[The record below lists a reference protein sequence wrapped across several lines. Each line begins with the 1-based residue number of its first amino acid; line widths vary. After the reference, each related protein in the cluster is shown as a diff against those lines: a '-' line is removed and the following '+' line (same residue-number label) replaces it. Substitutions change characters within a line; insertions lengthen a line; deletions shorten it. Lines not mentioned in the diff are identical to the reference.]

1 MREPKSMSPVAIET
15 SSYLLLTFFSAVFFF
30 CSIETVA
37 ASCFFHAFRV
47 FSPFAACLG
56 GKVPRHHK
64 ISLSTATLS
73 RVSMCLCAWSLYTAI
88 W

>member
-37 ASCFFHAFRV
+37 ASCFFMHLGFFLLLQPVLAVKFPSITR
-47 FSPFAACLG
+47 FHSPLPHSQG
-56 GKVPRHHK
+56 
-64 ISLSTATLS
+64 
-73 RVSMCLCAWSLYTAI
+73 
-88 W
+88 